1 MESIAAIGFE
11 RWSHCRLCRK
21 KAELWTYNSS
31 AFKIKYGNSRIVFF
45 RKYFDLCNKYLDVTS
60 FEYLFWN

>member
-31 AFKIKYGNSRIVFF
+31 AFKI
-45 RKYFDLCNKYLDVTS
+45 
-60 FEYLFWN
+60 